1 MARWRFKIHLP
12 GGRAEGESQ
21 AFGSDRKRIDR
32 DHNPTVSTRSHS
44 KVTGMTTK
52 RIAVGL
58 LALVAVGLLI
68 FVSKAVPGTEY
79 RTFSSPDG
87 RFKVAVFRSRQWLG
101 AMPGQAGDAPGN
113 VFLYEASSGK
123 LLERKHVEMVQL
135 VDEII
140 WSVTNVHIKFIADW
154 KLP

>member
-1 MARWRFKIHLP
+1 
-12 GGRAEGESQ
+12 
-21 AFGSDRKRIDR
+21 
-32 DHNPTVSTRSHS
+32 
-44 KVTGMTTK
+44 
-52 RIAVGL
+52 
-58 LALVAVGLLI
+58 
-68 FVSKAVPGTEY
+68 
-79 RTFSSPDG
+79 
-87 RFKVAVFRSRQWLG
+87 
-101 AMPGQAGDAPGN
+101 MPGQAGDAPGN